1 MNKRSLCF
9 LVSLLVVFS
18 FTGCGGPKYPPTFKT
33 TGTVTLDGKPIEGAT
48 VSFYPDGTNKPANGE
63 TDSSG
68 QYLMSSFNKNDGAT
82 VGAFRVTV
90 QKQPKVEYEST
101 PEGTPYDPSMESSE
115 PQSLKDMGQSEN
127 SLPKMYADPETSG
140 LTATVVKGDSNVVNF
155 ELSSK

>member
-1 MNKRSLCF
+1 MNNRSFCSLM
-9 LVSLLVVFS
+9 SLLVVFCVS
-18 FTGCGGPKYPPTFKT
+18 GCGGSKYPPTFKT

-63 TDSSG
+63 TDSRG
-68 QYLMSSFNKNDGAT
+68 QYQMSSFNQNDGAT
-82 VGAFRVTV
+82 VGSFRVTI

-115 PQSLKDMGQSEN
+115 PQSAKDMGQSEN
-127 SLPKMYADPETSG
+127 SLPEKYANPETSEF
-140 LTATVVKGDSNVVNF
+140 TATVVEGDSNVFNF

>member
-1 MNKRSLCF
+1 MNTRSFCCLMA
-9 LVSLLVVFS
+9 LLVVFS
-18 FTGCGGPKYPPTFKT
+18 VTGCGGSKYPPTFKT

-63 TDSSG
+63 TDASG
-68 QYLMSSFNKNDGAT
+68 QYQMSSFNKNDGAT
-82 VGAFRVTV
+82 VGSFRVTV

-115 PQSLKDMGQSEN
+115 PQAASDMGQSEN

-140 LTATVVKGDSNVVNF
+140 LTATVAESDSNVFNF